1 MFLAWR
7 DLRRTWRR
15 FLLVGAVVAL
25 VAVLSTV
32 LAGLA
37 DGLVRDGTSGV
48 RALPYTDLAMEPG
61 AAAVFSRST
70 VSAQPVARAQ
80 ARSVGRDA
88 RERRTMAR
96 CASASDAV

>member
-15 FLLVGAVVAL
+15 FLLVGLVVVL

-37 DGLVRDGTSGV
+37 DGLVRDGTSGL
-48 RALPYTDLAMEPG
+48 RALPYTHLALEPG
-61 AAAVFSRST
+61 
-70 VSAQPVARAQ
+70 SAGGVQPV
-80 ARSVGRDA
+80 D
-88 RERRTMAR
+88 RERERAR
-96 CASASDAV
+96 PPGDRCRARRRRRSAFRS